1 MSALAAAGI
10 QPVSIVGCSVGA
22 LNAAFV
28 CSGVDPT
35 RTGQLEDRWRAL
47 QRGDVFG
54 GSRLGTVRNI
64 LARRASLFSPDP
76 LKRLVDAWL
85 PASTFEGLAVPLR
98 VVTTSLTTGRPVY
111 HDRGPLHDV
120 LLASAALPGLF
131 PPVHLPT
138 LGGPVGELHAGP
150 ATELHVDGG
159 ISDLVPLRGAL
170 DFSPTDVWVL
180 DVAASPG
187 TVRGRVRPVRSAFD
201 VLVASL
207 AASMRARPL
216 VSLDGVAVHHL
227 ALRADETGPGRM
239 MDFRHSAELIE
250 IGRATAQTA
259 IELGNLTRR

>member
-10 QPVSIVGCSVGA
+10 QPVSLVGCSVGA

-28 CSGVDPT
+28 CSGVDT
-35 RTGQLEDRWRAL
+35 QRTAELEDRWRAL

-54 GSRLGTVRNI
+54 GSRLGTVRNVM
-64 LARRASLFSPDP
+64 ARRSSLFSPAP
-76 LKRLVDAWL
+76 LARLVDAWL
-85 PASTFEGLAVPLR
+85 PAPTFEELAVPLR

-111 HDRGPLHDV
+111 HDRGRLHDV
-120 LLASAALPGLF
+120 LLASAALPGVF
-131 PPVHLPT
+131 PPVRLAAEAT
-138 LGGPVGELHAGP
+138 SDTDLHVD
-150 ATELHVDGG
+150 LHVDGG

-187 TVRGRVRPVRSAFD
+187 TVAGKVRPVRSAFD
-201 VLVASL
+201 VLVASVT
-207 AASMRARPL
+207 ASMRARPL

-227 ALRADETGPGRM
+227 ALRTDETGPGRM

-250 IGRATAQTA
+250 IGRATAQA
-259 IELGNLTRR
+259 AVELSALTSR